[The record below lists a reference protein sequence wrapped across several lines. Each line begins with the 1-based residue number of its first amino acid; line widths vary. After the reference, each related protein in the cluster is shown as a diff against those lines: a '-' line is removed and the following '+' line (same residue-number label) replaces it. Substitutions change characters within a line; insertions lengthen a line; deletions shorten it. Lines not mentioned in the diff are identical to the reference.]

1 MVKSCSMEGLNQS
14 LPTGGNDTGK
24 STQITAKLI
33 NQPSQTGKHKNTDD
47 AYIYKWSY
55 MYWQG
60 RKLFNVALLIT
71 KRITL
76 VHTGTSEKKFVV
88 ES

>member
-1 MVKSCSMEGLNQS
+1 MLKSCSMEGLSQS
-14 LPTGGNDTGK
+14 LPTGGNDTGN

-47 AYIYKWSY
+47 AYIYNWSY

-60 RKLFNVALLIT
+60 TT

-76 VHTGTSEKKFVV
+76 VHTSTPEQKFVV